1 MFMNPQIWWFFYVI
15 QSAEPVLVRQSAE
28 PFLVIKS
35 DYEIIVKIII

>member
-1 MFMNPQIWWFFYVI
+1 MFVNPQIWWFFYVI
-15 QSAEPVLVRQSAE
+15 QSAE